1 MRRIFHIMILAAAL
15 GVMTLGVGGC
25 IFSPDKSG
33 EGGGT
38 TVKYDWPSSEAV
50 LMDNFE
56 KAYENMDFDAY
67 QACLYE
73 GDSAADSYRFKFSQ
87 ADIIASGNQLPE
99 QLLLSEDLEV
109 QQKMFNGTT
118 STNEAHLGEY
128 VAEIDVTI
136 MDPDGVTQESDDPD
150 FPDSF
155 KTVYNVDIKFTM
167 SSDAVLQVNSTQE
180 FFFRSKIIE
189 QDDGTSKE
197 AWYIYGQRDPDTA
210 PTS

>member
-1 MRRIFHIMILAAAL
+1 MRRIFHITILAAAL
-15 GVMTLGVGGC
+15 GLMTLGVGGC

-50 LMDNFE
+50 LMTNFE

-73 GDSAADSYRFKFSQ
+73 GDSPADSYRFMFSP
-87 ADIIASGNQLPE
+87 ADIIASGNELPVQLY
-99 QLLLSEDLEV
+99 LAEDLDV
-109 QQKMFNGTT
+109 QLKMFNGTT

-128 VAEIDVTI
+128 VAEIDVTK
-136 MDPDGVTQESDDPD
+136 MEAQGVTQESDDTTN
-150 FPDSF
+150 FPNSF
-155 KTVYNVDIKFTM
+155 KTIYNVDIKFTM
-167 SSDAVLQVNSTQE
+167 SSDAVLQVESTQE

-189 QDDGTSKE
+189 QSDGTSKE
-197 AWYIYGQRDPDTA
+197 AWYIYGQKDPDKR
-210 PTS
+210 